1 MAWKGAGGWV
11 IFRSSLPNSAR
22 SIGPFDRREKRP
34 ADHDP
39 VKVHATDTTDEHT
52 ESGRAYPL
60 YNWEETHFDVTCDAP
75 GCGEVILEQN
85 CTDDCEVQP

>member
-1 MAWKGAGGWV
+1 MRGLGYAYSNGTA
-11 IFRSSLPNSAR
+11 LCA
-22 SIGPFDRREKRP
+22 
-34 ADHDP
+34 
-39 VKVHATDTTDEHT
+39 VHATDTTDEHT